1 MKDSKKVRLKSSS
14 SKNSSSKQKSSEKRN
29 IENRIA
35 EKENRENLSAESTG
49 CIKKNVPLA
58 QWTSWQVG
66 GAAEFYA
73 SPSTNKEL
81 IDALEWAHKQS
92 FPVTVLGQGTNVLVA
107 DSGVPGLVLHMK
119 NFNQILDAQ
128 SDKDFFKVRCQAGAL
143 KSDLLKI
150 FIKNKLAPALFLAGL
165 PGDIGGGIV
174 MNAGIGQK
182 EVPREFC
189 EIIHSFEVL
198 RWQEDHIEAHKV
210 MADEIQWEYRKS
222 RGWQPGIISEVE
234 IIWPNR
240 PDENL
245 LKKVREGNARRKK
258 TQPLHQP
265 SCGSVFK
272 NPEGHFSGQLIENAG
287 LKGFAIGGA
296 QVSEKHANFIVNVN
310 QASAQDIHDVMA
322 HVEKTVF
329 EKFQVRLTNEVVYF
343 GHW

>member
-29 IENRIA
+29 IENKIA
-35 EKENRENLSAESTG
+35 EKENRENFSAESMG

-92 FPVTVLGQGTNVLVA
+92 FPVT
-107 DSGVPGLVLHMK
+107 
-119 NFNQILDAQ
+119 Q